1 MSVNSVIR
9 DSYKSL
15 LYLVSDKGVVF
26 YLRNENVVGVVTWN
40 IFGKMGVARRLLAHK
55 SEEIDFAEMARLF
68 NVHK

>member
-1 MSVNSVIR
+1 MSVN
-9 DSYKSL
+9 
-15 LYLVSDKGVVF
+15 LVSRDHFNICSIFLDKGVVF

-55 SEEIDFAEMARLF
+55 SDELDFAEMARLF